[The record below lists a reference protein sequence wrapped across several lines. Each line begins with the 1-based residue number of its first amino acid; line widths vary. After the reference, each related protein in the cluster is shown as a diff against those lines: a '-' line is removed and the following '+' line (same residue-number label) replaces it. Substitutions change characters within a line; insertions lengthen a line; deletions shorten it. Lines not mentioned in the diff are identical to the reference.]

1 MNVRNGEFEKG
12 REGHKGEKDNG
23 RKRGRENC
31 SKEERVK
38 VIGGRRQEGVA
49 P

>member
-1 MNVRNGEFEKG
+1 MNVRNREFEKG
-12 REGHKGEKDNG
+12 REGEKGEKDNG
-23 RKRGRENC
+23 RKRERENC

-38 VIGGRRQEGVA
+38 AIGGRRQGGVA